1 MDKTKSSVKI
11 LSECKR
17 EIELEIPSNEVMEEF
32 ERTVSKFSNRVK
44 IRGFRPG
51 KAPADI
57 VKRMYSAE
65 IRESIINSLAP
76 EAIKNEMKI
85 NNFNPVG
92 IPVVSDISFNE
103 GGPIRLKAQFEV
115 WPEFNLPEYKNIEV
129 KKKSVSVT
137 DQEINQSLQ
146 NLSTRYVQYL
156 PVEGRGVLDGDYV
169 VAELKGR
176 NVKTKRF
183 LSTEK
188 VTILAG
194 HPENEKVLNQ
204 NLTGLKPNEEGNF
217 TISYDKSHKNKKLSG
232 KEISY
237 SLRVISIKERKIPD
251 IDDEFAKEVGEFE
264 NLKELRKEIRK
275 ELLSAKERAMK
286 QELAQEIIERISDKL
301 SFELPDSVIEQE
313 SLNIVRQMLSSRSQ
327 KTSKE
332 EFEKL
337 KDEAKKN
344 AEKNL
349 KNQLIL
355 ARIAEKENLEV
366 SDAEVSEELKSIAK
380 ANNVPLAQ
388 IIDKVN
394 KEGNREELK
403 EKLLFKKTFD
413 FLVEHAIIK
422 G

>member
-1 MDKTKSSVKI
+1 MDKRKSSVKI
-11 LSECKR
+11 VSECKR

-65 IRESIINSLAP
+65 IRESVINSLAP

-85 NNFNPVG
+85 NNLNPVG
-92 IPVVSDISFNE
+92 HPVVSDISFNE

-137 DQEINQSLQ
+137 DQEMNQSLQ
-146 NLSTRYVQYL
+146 NLSARYVQYL

-169 VAELKGR
+169 IAELKGR

-183 LSTEK
+183 LPTEK

-204 NLTGLKPNEEGNF
+204 NLTGLKPNEERNF
-217 TISYDKSHKNKKLSG
+217 TIIYDKSHKNKKLSG
-232 KEISY
+232 KDIFY
-237 SLRVISIKERKIPD
+237 SLKVISIKERKIPD
-251 IDDEFAKEVGEFE
+251 IDDEFAKEVGEFK
-264 NLKELRKEIRK
+264 NLKELQKEIKK

-313 SLNIVRQMLSSRSQ
+313 SLNIIRQVLSSRSQ

-332 EFEKL
+332 DFEKL

-344 AEKNL
+344 AEKYL

-355 ARIAEKENLEV
+355 ARIAENENLGI

-380 ANNVPLAQ
+380 ANNLPLAQ

-413 FLVEHAIIK
+413 FLLQHAIIK
-422 G
+422 D

>member
-76 EAIKNEMKI
+76 EAVKNEMKI
-85 NNFNPVG
+85 NNLNPVG

-103 GGPIRLKAQFEV
+103 GGPIRLKAKFEV

-129 KKKSVSVT
+129 KKKIVSVT

-146 NLSTRYVQYL
+146 NLSVRCVQYL
-156 PVEGRGVLDGDYV
+156 PVEGRGVLDSDYV
-169 VAELKGR
+169 SAELKGR

-183 LSTEK
+183 LPTEK
-188 VTILAG
+188 VIILAG

-204 NLTGLKPNEEGNF
+204 NLIGLKPNEEANF
-217 TISYDKSHKNKKLSG
+217 TISYDKSHNNKKLSG
-232 KEISY
+232 KEIFY

-313 SLNIVRQMLSSRSQ
+313 SLNIIRQMLSSRSQ

-337 KDEAKKN
+337 KGGAKKN

-366 SDAEVSEELKSIAK
+366 SDADVSEELKSIAK

-413 FLVEHAIIK
+413 FLFEHAIIK
-422 G
+422 S